1 MGDVTIRE
9 ATADDAAALAEAY
22 RDAYA
27 ANRELGFPAKAGSAT
42 PDQVRE
48 WVRDHWVFVAET
60 DSEVIGG
67 VRIERAD
74 ADVAKLSRLGVRE
87 RWKGEG
93 IGTQLLKHAE
103 AAARD
108 AGYTTMRL
116 TTPDEHPFLPEF
128 YHAHGYEV
136 TGDYP
141 LSFRDYDE
149 VVMEK
154 SL

>member
-1 MGDVTIRE
+1 MTDVTLRE
-9 ATADDAAALAEAY
+9 ATPDDAESLAAAY

-42 PDQVRE
+42 PDQVAD
-48 WVRDHWVFVAET
+48 WVRDYWVFVAET
-60 DSEVIGG
+60 DGEVIGG
-67 VRIERAD
+67 VRIERGD
-74 ADVAKLSRLGVRE
+74 DGVATLSRLGVRE

-93 IGTQLLKHAE
+93 IGTRLLKHAE

-141 LSFRDYDE
+141 LSYRDYDE

-154 SL
+154 TL